1 MRAGILA
8 IVTAGIVAAGALVGA
23 GSSTAQVTAPQWQTV
38 PVDKYGIQFA
48 FWAAGRLWIG
58 NWGGNGAAQLVS
70 ARVANGRL
78 NSWVTAKV
86 SLGSFV
92 STFNSVVGEYLVYSS
107 T

>member
-1 MRAGILA
+1 MRAGMLA
-8 IVTAGIVAAGALVGA
+8 IVTAGIIAAGALVGA
-23 GSSTAQVTAPQWQTV
+23 GGSSARVNAPQWQTA

-58 NWGGNGAAQLVS
+58 NWGSSGDARIVS

-92 STFNSVVGEYLVYSS
+92 STFNTVV
-107 T
+107 